1 MARRTSK
8 CQRGGEA
15 TRFERLRLPSCTPA
29 LWPWPQGASFRAAA
43 GEEHRCADTMVSI
56 AGNRLS
62 RWRARR
68 RSLANGLLVG
78 PVMGLDLVD
87 MAWLVVRYRRAQ
99 REVSLSLE
107 RRRRIRA
114 ASFNLNAFSTQQS
127 LSLFRFSPVRI
138 GHLVDMLEIYVEL
151 GEARLSVTPIE
162 CISLLLRRLSSPCRW
177 GDLEEL
183 FGRSS
188 IALCIIFYATVEGMK
203 LVGARW
209 VWKGGGRGH
218 GREQRKRTHGMGAGR
233 CRGGLG
239 YTGTTGPHGCVGG
252 ARVP

>member
-78 PVMGLDLVD
+78 HVMGLDLVD

-127 LSLFRFSPVRI
+127 LSLFRFSPVHI
-138 GHLVDMLEIYVEL
+138 GHLVDMLEIYVDS
-151 GEARLSVTPIE
+151 GAARLSVT
-162 CISLLLRRLSSPCRW
+162 
-177 GDLEEL
+177 
-183 FGRSS
+183 
-188 IALCIIFYATVEGMK
+188 
-203 LVGARW
+203 VGAR
-209 VWKGGGRGH
+209 
-218 GREQRKRTHGMGAGR
+218 GATTR
-233 CRGGLG
+233 CSPRGLG
-239 YTGTTGPHGCVGG
+239 TSAAVGSCRRDCLCSPKP
-252 ARVP
+252 AAPPATHHCQA